1 MEILQMQN
9 SSEQDLA
16 EQSNFKFSWKDL
28 FQYFGPGL
36 LISIAYLDPGNLA
49 GDMEA
54 GLVGKYSLLWVLF
67 LSTALGY
74 LFQVKSMKLGLVT
87 GKDLA
92 KLCRIHLNSKER
104 TLLWIMAEIAIMG
117 SDIQE
122 VLGTAIGLK
131 ILFGLELW
139 IGVLLTIFTTF
150 LILLVKI
157 CGMRSLEAVFALLI
171 GTMAICFFI
180 NLGYIQP
187 NPLDILKGMVVPTIP
202 SGAYL
207 ASIGLLGAVIMPH
220 NIYLHSALM
229 NEKNIDKND
238 KKLVSKSI
246 FYFKIETALSLLL
259 SFLISGSVICT
270 FAYYSNQNQVESG
283 DIKLSNAGDVL
294 AGSFGQFA
302 KYIWGI
308 GLLASGQS
316 STLTGTLA
324 GQYVMSG
331 FIKMKMG
338 DFSRALLTRSIAII
352 PSVVIAFVNENE
364 DFNIYLNLLQ
374 AIQLPFAIIPL
385 LKFSSNQYIMGQ
397 DAIQQNELIFL
408 SVASS
413 LIVISNYYCL
423 MPQKID
429 FSSKLTYFM
438 IFICLLYFVFLIY
451 VLVSKIAVKPKKYS
465 DEISINRKS
474 PQNIDIEDIENNHI
488 NSQDQNSEISQ
499 RNQVLGDKEQK

>member
-1 MEILQMQN
+1 
-9 SSEQDLA
+9 
-16 EQSNFKFSWKDL
+16 
-28 FQYFGPGL
+28 
-36 LISIAYLDPGNLA
+36 
-49 GDMEA
+49 MEA

-67 LSTALGY
+67 LSTTFGY

-92 KLCRIHLNSKER
+92 KLCRIHLNSKES

-131 ILFGLELW
+131 ILFGLQLW

-150 LILLVKI
+150 IILLVKI
-157 CGMRSLEAVFALLI
+157 CGMRSLEVVFALLI
-171 GTMAICFFI
+171 GTMAICFFV

-187 NPLDILKGMVVPTIP
+187 NPLDIVKGMVIPTIP

-238 KKLVSKSI
+238 KRLVSKSI

-259 SFLISGSVICT
+259 SFVISSAVICT
-270 FAYYSNQNQVESG
+270 FAYYSDHNSVKAGE
-283 DIKLSNAGDVL
+283 IKLSNAGDVL
-294 AGSFGQFA
+294 AGSFGQSA

-352 PSVVIAFVNENE
+352 PSVIIAFVNESE

-385 LKFSSNQYIMGQ
+385 LKFSSNQSIMGS

-408 SVASS
+408 SIISS

-438 IFICLLYFVFLIY
+438 LFLCLLYFAFLAYI
-451 VLVSKIAVKPKKYS
+451 LVSKVGVKPRKCS

-474 PQNIDIEDIENNHI
+474 PQVIDVADIENNQLYQSEEQI
-488 NSQDQNSEISQ
+488 SEISK
-499 RNQVLGDKEQK
+499 RNQATGHIQQL